1 MIDTSTTP
9 HHLVIDEVATLV
21 STQVRNGDIPFFRIL
36 VAQALCVMAS
46 TMRARVVTNH
56 RGIIPVNGY
65 TLALAPSGTGK
76 GAAVSLLE
84 EVTKDFRRTFA
95 DHTMPLIADSNFWKL
110 ASGRAARKG
119 TEDQAEYDGL
129 VREYME
135 AGAFTYVFDEAT
147 KAAIRQARHKLLLAN
162 CGALNLQVD
171 EIGSNLSQVLEALTS
186 YLELYD
192 LGVLKRSL
200 TKNTSDNKRVEEIEG
215 RTPANFL
222 GFGTP
227 TKLLDGGKTED
238 EFYSLLETGY
248 ARRCFF
254 AMGRPNMTTD
264 LSPQEQYDLLKDPSR
279 KQALEK
285 WSNHF
290 STLSDPV
297 KLEWTIE
304 VPDSVG
310 VLMMTYQVECER
322 AAKQISDH
330 EPIRKAELTHRYWK
344 AIKLAGALAF
354 VEEELVMHEDHFRAA
369 VKLVEESG
377 EAFQSILKRERNY
390 AKLARYL
397 AGVEGELTHAD
408 LTEVL
413 PFYKSATRD
422 RSEMMTLATAWG
434 YKNHVIIKK
443 RFVDNIELF
452 SGETL
457 KETSLDEM
465 SLSYSEDFAYH
476 YEADTASFDQLH
488 VLTSMQDMNW
498 TTHAFKRGHRT
509 GEAVIPG
516 FNMIVLD
523 IDGSVSLDTVHRLMK
538 DYTYMTYTTKRHT
551 AEVNRFRLII
561 PMNYELKLDK
571 ADYQAFILN
580 FLKWLPFDVDD
591 TDAAC
596 DQVRKWAS
604 CANGTHHYN
613 LTGTMVDVLPFI
625 PQSTRNEQ
633 HNKEMAPLMS
643 LDNLERWFAQHMANG
658 DRNNQMIKFA
668 LALVDSGMPY
678 ADVEQKVLSFNKKL
692 GDNALPIDEL
702 HRTVLVTVAKK
713 ISQTTP

>member
-1 MIDTSTTP
+1 MIDTSKTP
-9 HHLVIDEVATLV
+9 HHIVVDEVATLV
-21 STQVRNGDIPFFRIL
+21 STQVRNGDIPFFRVL

-46 TMRARVVTNH
+46 TMRTRIVTNH
-56 RGIIPVNGY
+56 RGTIPVNGY
-65 TLALAPSGTGK
+65 TIALAPSGTGK

-84 EVTKDFRRTFA
+84 NVTKGFRRTFA
-95 DHTMPLIADSNFWKL
+95 DHTMPLVAESNFWKL
-110 ASGRAARKG
+110 AIGRAARKG
-119 TEDQAEYDGL
+119 TEDQTEFDAL
-129 VREYME
+129 VREYLE

-171 EIGSNLSQVLEALTS
+171 EIGTNLSQVLEALAS

-192 LGVLKRSL
+192 LGDLKRSL

-254 AMGRPNMTTD
+254 AMGRPNMMDTMG
-264 LSPQEQYDLLKDPSR
+264 PVEQYNMLCDPTR
-279 KQALEK
+279 KQSLDK

-290 STLSDPV
+290 ATLADPT

-310 VLMMTYQVECER
+310 VIMMTYQVECER
-322 AAKQISDH
+322 AAKAISDH

-354 VEEELVMHEDHFRAA
+354 VEEELVMHEDHFLAA

-377 EAFQSILKRERNY
+377 EAFSSILRRERNY

-397 AGVEGELTHAD
+397 AGVEGEMTHAD

-422 RSEMMTLATAWG
+422 RSEMITLATAWG
-434 YKNHVIIKK
+434 YKNHVVIRK

-457 KETSLDEM
+457 KETDLDQIP
-465 SLSYSEDFAYH
+465 LAYSEDFAYH
-476 YEADTASFDQLH
+476 YEGDTAPFDQLH
-488 VLTSMQDMNW
+488 LLTQSQGMNF
-498 TTHAFKRGHRT
+498 TTHQFKRGHRT

-516 FNMIVLD
+516 FNLIVLD
-523 IDGSVSLDTVHRLMK
+523 LDGSVSLDTVHRLMK
-538 DYTYMTYTTKRHT
+538 DYTFMTYTTKRHT
-551 AEVNRFRLII
+551 PEVNRFRLII
-561 PMNYELKLDK
+561 PMSHELKLDK
-571 ADYQAFILN
+571 TEYQAFIQN
-580 FLKWLPFDVDD
+580 FLKWLPFEVDD

-596 DQVRKWAS
+596 DQVRKWATFDG
-604 CANGTHHYN
+604 GTHHYN
-613 LTGTMVDVLPFI
+613 LSGSLVDVLPFI

-633 HNKEMAPLMS
+633 YRKEIAPLES
-643 LDNLERWFAQHMANG
+643 LDNLERWFAQHMAQG

-668 LALVDSGMPY
+668 LALVDSGMNY
-678 ADVEQKVLSFNKKL
+678 ANVEDKVLSFNKKL
-692 GDNALPIDEL
+692 GENALAVDEL
-702 HRTVLVTVAKK
+702 QRTVLVTVAKK
-713 ISQTTP
+713 LQSAA